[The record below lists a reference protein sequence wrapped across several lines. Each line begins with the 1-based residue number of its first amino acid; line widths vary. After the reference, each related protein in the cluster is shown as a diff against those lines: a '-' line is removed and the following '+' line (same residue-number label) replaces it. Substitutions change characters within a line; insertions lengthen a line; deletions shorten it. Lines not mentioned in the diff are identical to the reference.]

1 MALWQSVHPSTPR
14 TCAAMSAAVTTVKP
28 RPARSSVRRAADHHE
43 ECSVPTQAGGSSQDS
58 ARRRPNTGPGDASLG
73 VGFQRV
79 QLRER
84 VPQPG
89 EMAKL
94 LETFRILSTSQL
106 DDDDS
111 TISFDEWRTACID
124 VLRLDVQAAEL
135 ERVWARLTC
144 EQHHIPV
151 RERRLDFRQ
160 FAKGAT
166 RTAFLQ
172 QVITGTLSASSRQ
185 FVIPSDYDYTKTTND
200 NYGCSATPRVY
211 YGDYVDIREGRDY
224 NYHVNYV
231 KERQL
236 WQDAVVKSVVVRT
249 EPQVQPWVVYTCG
262 PMGAGKGFTLR
273 WMSKHGFFPLEHI
286 AHIDPDYFK
295 SVMVRACHANGMSM
309 PTHRASPGWFYV
321 CACLCVC
328 VSVSAPV
335 SAPVSVPASAPVPCI
350 CLSDSVLCASASAC
364 ASRSGRSM

>member
-1 MALWQSVHPSTPR
+1 M
-14 TCAAMSAAVTTVKP
+14 
-28 RPARSSVRRAADHHE
+28 
-43 ECSVPTQAGGSSQDS
+43 
-58 ARRRPNTGPGDASLG
+58 G